1 MADLPQSFLDSMKEI
16 LGEDYEAFLAGF
28 DGQRQYGLRVNT
40 LKMNLE
46 EFERIAPFHL
56 KKVPWIS
63 NGYFY
68 EAEDAPAKHPF
79 LQCRTLLFTGT
90 ECDDSSI
97 KT

>member
-16 LGEDYEAFLAGF
+16 LGEDYEAFLTGF

-56 KKVPWIS
+56 KSSVDFKWI
-63 NGYFY
+63 
-68 EAEDAPAKHPF
+68 F
-79 LQCRTLLFTGT
+79 LQRRGC
-90 ECDDSSI
+90 SS
-97 KT
+97 KASFL

>member
-46 EFERIAPFHL
+46 EFERIAPFQMDIFMRQKMRRQSTHFT
-56 KKVPWIS
+56 VPDFIIYR
-63 NGYFY
+63 N
-68 EAEDAPAKHPF
+68 
-79 LQCRTLLFTGT
+79 RVR
-90 ECDDSSI
+90 
-97 KT
+97 

>member
-16 LGEDYEAFLAGF
+16 LGEDYEAFLTGF

-63 NGYFY
+63 NGYFTTQRM
-68 EAEDAPAKHPF
+68 F
-79 LQCRTLLFTGT
+79 QQSILFIVQGFIIYR
-90 ECDDSSI
+90 SQVP
-97 KT
+97 